1 MKKRQRSKAEL
12 LHNMKTY
19 AAMKKDAE
27 QGTSIQNNIAYWG
40 MGVIWC
46 ATLWKEE
53 NFSTNEL
60 VKFLQYIKDNDVTEL
75 TEERREEI
83 REAIGSKGVE
93 WILKNTVTLQKKKN
107 AVDQA
112 INELTYHN
120 TKVSVDYSLLACEYL
135 IKHKGYAKKRLNRV
149 IGDVYYLDGMPSE
162 MIGQLRQELFD
173 NKGIW
178 IELGK
183 DDIPDGA
190 EVI

>member
-1 MKKRQRSKAEL
+1 MR
-12 LHNMKTY
+12 TY
-19 AAMKKDAE
+19 AAMKKDVE
-27 QGTSIQNNIAYWG
+27 LGTCIQNNVAYWT
-40 MGVIWC
+40 MGVVWC

-75 TEERREEI
+75 TEEHREEI
-83 REAIGSKGVE
+83 RSAIGSKGAE

-112 INELTYHN
+112 LNELTYHN

-183 DDIPDGA
+183 DDIPEGA